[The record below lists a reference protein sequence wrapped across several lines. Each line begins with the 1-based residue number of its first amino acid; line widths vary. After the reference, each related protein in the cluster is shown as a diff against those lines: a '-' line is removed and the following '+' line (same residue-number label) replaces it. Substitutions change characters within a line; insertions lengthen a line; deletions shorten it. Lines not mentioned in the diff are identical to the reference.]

1 MFPELAQVKSPVKGD
16 SIKRMYVTS
25 ELVLAGQLEETE
37 HLSGNNIQDS
47 NQNLLSGV
55 ERKSS
60 LFKKANNVLLLKKN
74 YSNELTELN

>member
-1 MFPELAQVKSPVKGD
+1 MYVC
-16 SIKRMYVTS
+16 MYVTS
-25 ELVLAGQLEETE
+25 ELLAGQLGETE

-60 LFKKANNVLLLKKN
+60 LFKKANNMLLLKKN
-74 YSNELTELN
+74 N